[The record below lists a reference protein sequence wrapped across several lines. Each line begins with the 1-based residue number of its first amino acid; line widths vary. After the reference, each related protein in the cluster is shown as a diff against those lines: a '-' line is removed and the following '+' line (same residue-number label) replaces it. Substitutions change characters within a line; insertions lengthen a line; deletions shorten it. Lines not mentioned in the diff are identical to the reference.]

1 MSSQI
6 RNPLSRALLAIG
18 LLSAF
23 MTAAGT
29 VNAAATTGTAATTPA
44 AHSAPGTVTPDAAP
58 SSCPHG
64 DFCAYQGV
72 NYTGKEQK
80 MGPCRVYELE
90 GSGWSGSGSWY
101 NNQSDGIKARMANKS
116 GTTVYVTREAPS
128 HDANANWSPIW
139 YVQNC

>member
-1 MSSQI
+1 MSFQI

-29 VNAAATTGTAATTPA
+29 VDAEATTGTAARTA
-44 AHSAPGTVTPDAAP
+44 AALSAPGTITPDAAP
-58 SSCPHG
+58 SSCPRG
-64 DFCAYQGV
+64 DFCAYTGE

-80 MGPCRVYELE
+80 MGPCSVYELE
-90 GSGWSGSGSWY
+90 GSGWSGAGSWY

-116 GTTVYVTREAPS
+116 GITVYVTPEAPS
-128 HDANANWSPIW
+128 HDAEANWAPIW
-139 YVQNC
+139 YIQNC

>member
-6 RNPLSRALLAIG
+6 RNPLSRALLTIG

-23 MTAAGT
+23 VTAAGT
-29 VNAAATTGTAATTPA
+29 VNADAKTAA

-80 MGPCRVYELE
+80 MGPCNVYELQ

-101 NNQSDGIKARMANKS
+101 NNQSDGIKAIMANQYLV
-116 GTTVYVTREAPS
+116 TVYVTPAAPS

-139 YVQNC
+139 YIQNC